1 MAARL
6 RIVFGVLAVVT
17 CLFGLAPLGV
27 TAQSVAQTYSAASSL
42 QAGQMVQLV
51 PNTTNKVEV
60 LTQSNISKTFGVVI
74 NPAESILSL
83 SQSINGPQ
91 VYVADSGSYPVL
103 VDNQN
108 GPVHAGDYVAVSS
121 VAGIGADSLTTDS
134 TVLGKATS
142 NFLGTNDSIGQV
154 TLRLANGHQTTLQI
168 GVVTVSIDVTGN
180 PGNRNDLLPA
190 FVQQFG
196 QNFTTR
202 PVSVIRSYLS
212 LLILLASLI
221 IAGSI
226 LYAGIR
232 SSITAVGRNPLSR
245 NPVMRSLIQVTLTSF
260 IVVIIGVFAVYL
272 LLRY

>member
-6 RIVFGVLAVVT
+6 RIVFGILAVLT
-17 CLFGLAPLGV
+17 CLFGLAPLSAGAQTV
-27 TAQSVAQTYSAASSL
+27 AQSYSAASTL

-60 LTQSNISKTFGVVI
+60 LTRSNSSKTFGVVV
-74 NPAESILSL
+74 NPSESALSL
-83 SQSINGPQ
+83 SQPINGPQ
-91 VYVADSGSYPVL
+91 VYVADYGSYPVL
-103 VDNQN
+103 VDNEN
-108 GPVHAGDYVAVSS
+108 GPIHTGDYIAISS
-121 VAGIGADSLTTDS
+121 VAGIGDNSLITDP

-154 TLRLANGHQTTLQI
+154 TLRLANGQKTTLQI
-168 GVVTVSIDVTGN
+168 GVVTVSINVTGN
-180 PGNRNDLLPA
+180 PSSRNDILPT
-190 FVQQFG
+190 FIQQFG
-196 QNFTTR
+196 QNFTNK
-202 PVSVIRSYLS
+202 PVSAIRSYLS

-245 NPVMRSLIQVTLTSF
+245 NPVIRSLIQVTLTSF